1 MGVGHYTEAD
11 VYAGARV
18 FSGWNLARPGAD
30 GDPAQHYEFFY
41 NAGQHDTGAKT
52 FSFPIYSEGSPT
64 IPARAAADGMQDGID
79 LIDALAGNRN
89 TARYLAAKL
98 YRFFVSEFRAPDSLF
113 VDRIAATYLQN
124 RYEMKPVLREV
135 LLSPQFWDSR
145 SYFARYGWPVEFVV
159 RALKEIGWVG
169 FSVNDALTPLSAM
182 GQVLYEP
189 PDVAGWDAGRT
200 WFSTGAMLARMNFAS
215 SLAASQKFN
224 LARTAKAAA
233 ATPESFLSYF
243 LDTLPT
249 PRLDSSVLLEL
260 ASYLRATGPW
270 TGSDTQLQAKASG
283 LVHLIAGLA
292 EYQFV

>member
-1 MGVGHYTEAD
+1 LRDNALGNFRDLLLNIAKDTAMLVWLDGRTNFKARPQENFARELMELFTMGVGHYTEAD

-30 GDPAQHYEFFY
+30 GDPAQHYGFFY

-169 FSVNDALTPLSAM
+169 FSVNDGPGFVRTARRCGVGRRPHV
-182 GQVLYEP
+182 VLYRCDARSNELRVVTGREP
-189 PDVAGWDAGRT
+189 EI
-200 WFSTGAMLARMNFAS
+200 
-215 SLAASQKFN
+215 Q
-224 LARTAKAAA
+224 
-233 ATPESFLSYF
+233 
-243 LDTLPT
+243 
-249 PRLDSSVLLEL
+249 PRAHRQS
-260 ASYLRATGPW
+260 RGCNT
-270 TGSDTQLQAKASG
+270 
-283 LVHLIAGLA
+283 
-292 EYQFV
+292 